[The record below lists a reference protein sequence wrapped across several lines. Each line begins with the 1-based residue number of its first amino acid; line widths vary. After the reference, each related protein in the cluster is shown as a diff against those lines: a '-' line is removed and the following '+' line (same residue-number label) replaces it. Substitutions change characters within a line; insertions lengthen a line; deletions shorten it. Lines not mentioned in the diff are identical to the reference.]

1 MRGPRPS
8 RLCEESQLG
17 IRRLVL
23 RQSRQAAAIG
33 GMGSAAPVYTWG
45 SLLLAVGLRWSLG
58 RGLAAR
64 AGGSRSRPKCSEVV
78 TRCHLSVSD
87 EANGIWSEDTA
98 CCQESRTFPSLTIF
112 GKVPGCEASKNGDF
126 ALSSMRHRASFSGK
140 SSRSRPDGTWWQL
153 RYPWAIKGRSR
164 VDTVIALGIGE

>member
-1 MRGPRPS
+1 TGGEFPSTAARPEFGQD
-8 RLCEESQLG
+8 RG
-17 IRRLVL
+17 IRKLL
-23 RQSRQAAAIG
+23 SRAFEL
-33 GMGSAAPVYTWG
+33 PVEFAT
-45 SLLLAVGLRWSLG
+45 SVNT
-58 RGLAAR
+58 R
-64 AGGSRSRPKCSEVV
+64 ATRPKCSEVV

-112 GKVPGCEASKNGDF
+112 GKVPGCEASKNRDF

-153 RYPWAIKGRSR
+153 RYPWAIKDRSR
-164 VDTVIALGIGE
+164 VDTVIALG